1 LISKVAPL
9 EDEEPLAALFTLP
22 PRDQMPGDRY
32 LVTAS
37 RFGMVKKSALAD
49 LPGPSSQSFILVRV
63 NPGDFLGWAILTN
76 GNDELMLFT
85 AGGMAIRFSEQEV
98 RPMGLVAAGVNGVKL
113 DARDE
118 IVAVEKITKDAELLL
133 LASNGQAWRIPA
145 EDFPVQGR
153 YGQGVIACRLS
164 AGVKL
169 VGEMSGKKTQTG
181 TIHFERAASQTIR
194 LDEIP
199 LGKRAGTSKNSIPV
213 KAGDAIIQLTVP
225 VDGVAFWTVAKP
237 EAGSKPRA
245 KKPNEN
251 EAAPK
256 KPKVDG
262 AAPKKIKVDRA
273 APKKTKVDRA
283 APKKPD
289 EDGSVPKKRK

>member
-1 LISKVAPL
+1 
-9 EDEEPLAALFTLP
+9 
-22 PRDQMPGDRY
+22 MPGDRY

-49 LPGPSSQSFILVRV
+49 LPGPSSQSFILVKV

-76 GNDELMLFT
+76 GSDELMLFT

-118 IVAVEKITKDAELLL
+118 IVAVERITKDAELLL
-133 LASNGQAWRIPA
+133 LASNGQAWRIAA

-153 YGQGVIACRLS
+153 YGQGVIACRLG

-181 TIHFERAASQTIR
+181 TIHFERAASQNIR

-199 LGKRAGTSKNSIPV
+199 LGKRAGTSKNVIPV

-225 VDGVAFWTVAKP
+225 VDGVAFWTVTKP
-237 EAGSKPRA
+237 EAEKKPRSRKLKEDGA
-245 KKPNEN
+245 APKTPKIVEP
-251 EAAPK
+251 APK
-256 KPKVDG
+256 KPKEDG
-262 AAPKKIKVDRA
+262 AAPKTPKIVE
-273 APKKTKVDRA
+273 P
-283 APKKPD
+283 APKKPKGD
-289 EDGSVPKKRK
+289 GAAPKNAKVDGSTPKKTR